1 MPYQALYRKY
11 RPHRFADVVGQEHIT
26 KTLQN
31 ALREGQVAHAYLF
44 SGPRGTGKT
53 TVARILAAAVN
64 CYDLRDGE
72 PCGQCDSC
80 RSIAKGAWGL
90 IEIDGASNNSVE
102 DIRDL
107 QARIHNVPIHAQRQV
122 YIIDEVHQL
131 SSSAFNAF
139 LKTLEEPPEHAMFI
153 LATTEPGKLLPTV
166 MSRCQHYPFRR
177 IPARKI
183 SAELHK
189 ILDTEAIPY
198 EPEAVELISRLAD
211 GALRDAES
219 ILDQLIAFDREKVT
233 LENCRKVLG
242 TVDED
247 LLFALAHALLEA
259 DSAGILSVAESFAAA
274 GRDYPLVLKDLT
286 GLFRDSLIASLDDE
300 ALAAEGHSE
309 AYIKRAK
316 ELRSELPIEVMSQII
331 ANLARKSSE
340 MRYELEKRILF
351 ETALIDIAQRLAKFK
366 VAKTTTPTTP
376 TTPTPST
383 PPQPEPK
390 PKASAMATAPQKT
403 PLPPKPQA
411 TEMSFP
417 GGGDDL
423 EPVEPPPV
431 TSYTPPPP
439 AASFAPPPQPVPP
452 RSTPQFEGPV
462 DISDPIA
469 SWDKFLWMISKASVA
484 KAVLLSQGTPISFTE
499 DILKV
504 EFQPDKA
511 LIGSALIDPFIKDE
525 LERIV
530 SDLFERPIA
539 LEMELKQQREKGS
552 QSGLFEGEID
562 PDVSELKGII
572 ENEVLKKVTSARIKR
587 IEKTE

>member
-31 ALREGQVAHAYLF
+31 ALREGHVAHAYLF

-64 CYDLRDGE
+64 CSDLHDGE
-72 PCGQCDSC
+72 PCGECDSC
-80 RSIAKGAWGL
+80 RSIAKGTWGL

-107 QARIHNVPIHAQRQV
+107 QARIHNVPIRAQRQV

-177 IPARKI
+177 IPAKI
-183 SAELHK
+183 MSAELRK
-189 ILDTEAIPY
+189 ILEAEGIPF
-198 EPEAVELISRLAD
+198 EPEPVELIARLAD

-219 ILDQLIAFDREKVT
+219 ILDQLIAFDRERVT

-247 LLFALAHALLEA
+247 LLFALARALLEA
-259 DSAGILSVAESFAAA
+259 DSIGILTVAESFASA

-286 GLFRDSLIASLDDE
+286 GLFRDSLIASLDEE
-300 ALAAEGHSE
+300 ALGAEGRSE
-309 AYIKRAK
+309 EYSRRAK
-316 ELRSELPIEVMSQII
+316 ELKGDLPIEVMSQII
-331 ANLARKSSE
+331 ANLARKSGE

-351 ETALIDIAQRLAKFK
+351 ETGLMEIAQRLAKFK
-366 VAKTTTPTTP
+366 AAKTV
-376 TTPTPST
+376 
-383 PPQPEPK
+383 PQPQEPK
-390 PKASAMATAPQKT
+390 PKASAVVTAPPPKAPVLQKAHAAEIAFPGAEDEHET
-403 PLPPKPQA
+403 EQPPADTAPTPTPQQIPLPPP
-411 TEMSFP
+411 
-417 GGGDDL
+417 
-423 EPVEPPPV
+423 
-431 TSYTPPPP
+431 
-439 AASFAPPPQPVPP
+439 
-452 RSTPQFEGPV
+452 PQFEGPI

-469 SWDKFLWMISKASVA
+469 NWEQLLWMVSRASVA
-484 KAVLLSQGTPISFTE
+484 KAVLLSQGTPVSFK
-499 DILKV
+499 DDVLKV
-504 EFQPDKA
+504 EFQPERA
-511 LIGSALIDPFIKDE
+511 LIGNALNDPLLKDD
-525 LERIV
+525 LERIL
-530 SDLFERPIA
+530 SDLFEKPVI
-539 LEMELKQQREKGS
+539 LETELKRQQEKCS
-552 QSGLFEGEID
+552 QAGLFEGEID
-562 PDVSELKGII
+562 PDVSELKDMI
-572 ENEVLKKVTSARIKR
+572 ENEVLKRVSSARIQR
-587 IEKTE
+587 IEKTD